1 LIKLIIAEKP
11 SVAKTIA
18 NAIGN
23 PVFNKDYYEAGGWT
37 ISFALGHIVNLVYP
51 EEYNPAFK
59 KWSVDSLPIIPSEFK
74 YTILNKQRFYA
85 LSKLI
90 QQADVIV
97 NACDAG
103 REGELIF
110 REIIMLA
117 QPKKTAK
124 IYRLWISA
132 LTKEEIQKELNNL
145 KDINK
150 YDNLYFSAEARA
162 KADWLVGINATRAFT
177 IKANE
182 LHTIGRVQTPTLY
195 AIVKREEERAKTQDK
210 KYYEIVGTFHSDE
223 YNGVLQTADILE
235 DKSIAESV
243 VQGIQVG
250 TQGVVQ
256 NYQDR
261 VVQVSP
267 PLLYDLTT
275 LQREANSEYHYTA
288 QQTLDIAQAL
298 YEKGVISYPRTDSR
312 YLPSSLKATVENTV
326 KQIYQGPIGPIYSGV
341 INDAG
346 VSDHYALI
354 PTGKPLTTSDVR
366 EQKIY
371 DLIEKRFI
379 AEFLGFAHVQK
390 QNFETVLKNKNK
402 NLFKTEREALLDPG
416 WRAIYGDKPVN
427 RLPDISK
434 TEHILVEL
442 NIAERIKKKP
452 SSFTDASL
460 LHWMEKVGK
469 TGLGT
474 PATRA
479 QIIERLVET
488 KYVARVNNFLVPTQK
503 GINLVKKLEALKM
516 NELLSPDLTA
526 YFEEQ
531 LKEIEEGK
539 KREDD
544 FISDME
550 NYTKNVTSK
559 LLEAS
564 LV

>member
-1 LIKLIIAEKP
+1 
-11 SVAKTIA
+11 
-18 NAIGN
+18 
-23 PVFNKDYYEAGGWT
+23 
-37 ISFALGHIVNLVYP
+37 
-51 EEYNPAFK
+51 
-59 KWSVDSLPIIPSEFK
+59 
-74 YTILNKQRFYA
+74 
-85 LSKLI
+85 
-90 QQADVIV
+90 
-97 NACDAG
+97 
-103 REGELIF
+103 
-110 REIIMLA
+110 M
-117 QPKKTAK
+117 
-124 IYRLWISA
+124 
-132 LTKEEIQKELNNL
+132 
-145 KDINK
+145 
-150 YDNLYFSAEARA
+150 
-162 KADWLVGINATRAFT
+162 
-177 IKANE
+177 
-182 LHTIGRVQTPTLY
+182 
-195 AIVKREEERAKTQDK
+195 
-210 KYYEIVGTFHSDE
+210 
-223 YNGVLQTADILE
+223 
-235 DKSIAESV
+235 
-243 VQGIQVG
+243 
-250 TQGVVQ
+250 
-256 NYQDR
+256 
-261 VVQVSP
+261 
-267 PLLYDLTT
+267 
-275 LQREANSEYHYTA
+275 
-288 QQTLDIAQAL
+288 
-298 YEKGVISYPRTDSR
+298 
-312 YLPSSLKATVENTV
+312 
-326 KQIYQGPIGPIYSGV
+326 
-341 INDAG
+341 
-346 VSDHYALI
+346 
-354 PTGKPLTTSDVR
+354 
-366 EQKIY
+366 
-371 DLIEKRFI
+371 
-379 AEFLGFAHVQK
+379 
-390 QNFETVLKNKNK
+390 
-402 NLFKTEREALLDPG
+402 DPG